1 MNAQVDFVG
10 GLFIVWG
17 LLTALIGLSTLAL
30 SVGAVALMHPTE
42 PGGSPFAAGLTV
54 AVFVTLAVIAIS
66 WGAAHVVVGVPLR
79 RRRPWARLMALILGS
94 LDLVLPPFGTAL
106 GVYALWVLLN
116 EKGKRLF
123 EISDGRFQ
131 TSD

>member
-1 MNAQVDFVG
+1 
-10 GLFIVWG
+10 
-17 LLTALIGLSTLAL
+17 
-30 SVGAVALMHPTE
+30 
-42 PGGSPFAAGLTV
+42 
-54 AVFVTLAVIAIS
+54 
-66 WGAAHVVVGVPLR
+66 
-79 RRRPWARLMALILGS
+79 MALILGS
-94 LDLVLPPFGTAL
+94 LDLVLLPFGTAL